1 MAAAVQ
7 IVFTE
12 EELLET
18 IYRAEIE
25 QNVKFVKHR
34 KKGSSVS
41 TGDINSLTG
50 FRVWFEDPQHSLSV
64 FPSVPY
70 NGVPF
75 IIFNTET
82 YECHQGPQRG
92 EHLEEEKM
100 TEDHSYQSHSRKKIQ
115 TTKKRECPA
124 KLKVRRVIKFPE
136 YKIIGEPTQRKKRTL
151 SEKLKQEFSQQT
163 EKELLIHLYIAAES
177 DHKNHLL
184 GEMAGF
190 NQPIDKRVICRI
202 KELASSGH
210 RNVAS
215 VKIILEDWIH
225 KEISPEAAKSNR
237 RFFPSNNDIGNH
249 IYHAVVGSNLRSAHE
264 DQMSLRKMVES
275 LKQSNPK
282 DKYLFRPASSDGED
296 VTSMLLVLQTNF
308 QQRLLERYGEITLMD
323 ATYKT
328 TKYEIPLYNL
338 CVQTNV
344 GFFIVASFFLSTDTK
359 NSVQEA
365 LEVIKRWNSSWKP
378 KHFMCDFDV
387 KEIGAIESTF
397 KDTTVLLCDFH
408 RDRAWQRWLNSSD
421 IPNKSDIVKQLRE
434 IASAETEEAYH
445 LLVETMKKS
454 TSYTKN
460 EKFRNWLDKKWLRQE
475 KRWAFCY
482 RRHLRNIISTTNGI
496 ETQYKDIKHHYLKE
510 FGIGKSLTNV
520 TEVLL
525 EKFFPDAKMRFVW

>member
-41 TGDINSLTG
+41 TGDINSLTD
-50 FRVWFEDPQHSLSV
+50 FRVRFEDPQHSLSV

-75 IIFNTET
+75 IICNTET

-190 NQPIDKRVICRI
+190 NQPIESYLSNKRVS
-202 KELASSGH
+202 E
-210 RNVAS
+210 
-215 VKIILEDWIH
+215 
-225 KEISPEAAKSNR
+225 
-237 RFFPSNNDIGNH
+237 NH

-264 DQMSLRKMVES
+264 DQMILRKMVES

-282 DKYLFRPASSDGED
+282 NKYLFRPASSDGED

-323 ATYKT
+323 AT
-328 TKYEIPLYNL
+328 
-338 CVQTNV
+338 
-344 GFFIVASFFLSTDTK
+344 TDTK

-365 LEVIKRWNSSWKP
+365 LEVIKQWNSSWKP

-454 TSYTKN
+454 TSYIKN

-475 KRWAFCY
+475 KV
-482 RRHLRNIISTTNGI
+482 T
-496 ETQYKDIKHHYLKE
+496 K
-510 FGIGKSLTNV
+510 KSS
-520 TEVLL
+520 
-525 EKFFPDAKMRFVW
+525 K